1 MKKEVLERK
10 VLKIIPD
17 FFGYYLE
24 DDIEEYESREEF
36 IISTL
41 EWEMDLYKD
50 WEEEGFNNQEEVSY
64 IKKINV
70 KRVKNLLK
78 TYYKQY
84 NREVK

>member
-1 MKKEVLERK
+1 
-10 VLKIIPD
+10 
-17 FFGYYLE
+17 
-24 DDIEEYESREEF
+24 
-36 IISTL
+36 
-41 EWEMDLYKD
+41 MDLYKD